1 MSFLC
6 ATKYDLQD
14 VEKVAPFLAAISP
27 LPLDKQLSK
36 LESLK
41 SIESTKGC
49 LTKNWGWYAVLDK
62 DDGREF
68 ITCRW

>member
-27 LPLDKQLSK
+27 LPLDKQLVK

-49 LTKNWGWYAVLDK
+49 LTKN
-62 DDGREF
+62 
-68 ITCRW
+68 